1 MRTPRAR
8 MVAVRDS
15 RGPADLMDHDTTAPT
30 GKVIAGRF
38 SLEGEAGRGGMG
50 TVYRA
55 SDATTGRRVA
65 LKLLHAVTTPQA
77 AMRFNREAVLLEGL
91 HHPAIVSYVAHGT
104 TETGQPYL
112 AMEWLEGED
121 LAHRLKREPLSLS
134 EVLSL
139 LRRAAEGLATAH
151 RQGIVHRDIKPSNL
165 FLRGGRPEDVV
176 LLDFGLA
183 RHAVPALVGVTGT
196 GTVVGTPGYMAPEQA
211 SSQREIPPAADIF
224 SLGCV
229 LYECLAGKPPFAA
242 AHFAAALGLILFAEP
257 APLQKARPGLPM
269 GLQVLVDRMMA
280 KDPKRRLPDADSLLE
295 ALAALES
302 VPALLLPQ
310 AEAESSPLSLAGA
323 EQKLVSVLLVS
334 PRVMLQEETADW
346 DQGVALRDSLRTE
359 LSPYGAQVE
368 LLADGSLVATLV
380 PERGTATDQVAL
392 AARCALNL
400 KERWPE
406 AAVVLT
412 TGLGVVN
419 ERLPVGEAMDR
430 AGRLLRQVG
439 QLPVSSRVVMDEVTA
454 GLLGAGF
461 RLSRLE
467 SGTFVLQG
475 EHLSADESRPLLGRP
490 TPCVGREQEL
500 ALLDFT
506 FNACVEESSARA
518 LLVTAP
524 AGVGKSRLRHEF
536 LRRVERREQPP
547 LVLVGRG
554 DPMSTGA
561 SYGLLGQALRRL
573 CEIVEGGG
581 LEEHRERLS
590 QHIARYLPEARARE
604 TVEFLGELCA
614 IPFPE
619 EGSPRLHAARSD
631 PRLMSAQVGR
641 ALVAFL
647 TAECAHQ
654 PVLLVLEDLHWSD
667 ALTVALV
674 DEALRELG
682 EHPFM
687 VLALARP
694 EVKTLFPGLWS
705 RRLQEVSLHG
715 LSRKAGARLV
725 REVLGPQVPD
735 TVVQRAVEM
744 ADGNALFLEEL
755 IRGVAEGR
763 GEGTPE
769 TVLAVLQARV
779 QRMEPGARQVLLA
792 ASVFGRAFW
801 TGGVL
806 ELLGRQ
812 VANETLTQHL
822 RMLEEQEVIER
833 RPHSRFSTEAEY
845 RFRHA
850 LVRDAAYGLVPDSHR
865 PVGHRLAAT
874 WLEQKGEPEPLVLA
888 THHQLGEQ
896 PERAAL
902 FYTRAAE
909 QLFERHDLPGTMRCV
924 EAALAC
930 GVAGVPLTRLRALQA
945 TAAFWM
951 DQFSRTLE
959 LGVPV
964 LPELPAGSPLW
975 CRLMAGLLLASL
987 HEGQPELGGRLIEL
1001 LMRTAPEPVAIPAY
1015 VEAVA
1020 LLALPISWFGER
1032 QRMAGL
1038 LERILEV
1045 GAGLSESDPLTRGWT
1060 AFTRT
1065 YFLFFMEPSPWQ
1077 AFQVAEQGM
1086 KDFREVG
1093 SERNAL
1099 LLQVLSGLALG
1110 FLGELPTAMER
1121 MREVLDIARRTE
1133 QQVTLSY
1140 GQHYL
1145 ALVLTVSHE
1154 PEHWHEARS
1163 LLREYMGSEDPQ
1175 SFRWGS
1181 GLAMLAR
1188 MDAAQGALHEAET
1201 RARQACEQLAP
1212 FLSYLTLARAI
1223 LGSLLLAQGRAPE
1236 ARQVAALGV
1245 KDVERVHCTGAFAVA
1260 MHLALAES
1268 CFAEG
1273 AAGEGDAAL
1282 HDALRCVRARARD
1295 IPDTGARERFLSQ
1308 VPENARTLELARQ
1321 RWGGLPK

>member
-1 MRTPRAR
+1 
-8 MVAVRDS
+8 MV
-15 RGPADLMDHDTTAPT
+15 
-30 GKVIAGRF
+30 AGRF
-38 SLEGEAGRGGMG
+38 TLEDEAGRGGMG

-55 SDATTGRRVA
+55 RDASTGRPVA
-65 LKLLHAVTTPQA
+65 LKLLHAVASPQA

-104 TETGQPYL
+104 LDNGQPYL

-121 LAHRLKREPLSLS
+121 LTHRLLREPLTLS
-134 EVLSL
+134 EVVSL

-151 RQGIVHRDIKPSNL
+151 RQGIVHRDLKPSNL

-176 LLDFGLA
+176 VLDFGLA
-183 RHAVPALVGVTGT
+183 RHAAPSLLGVTGT

-211 SSQREIPPAADIF
+211 SSQQEIPPAADIF

-229 LYECLAGKPPFAA
+229 LYECLTGKPPFAA
-242 AHFAAALGLILFAEP
+242 PHFAAVLAKILFAEP
-257 APLQKARPGLPM
+257 LALQKARPGLPM
-269 GLQVLVDRMMA
+269 GLQVLVDRMLA
-280 KDPKRRLPDADSLLE
+280 KDPRRRLPDADALLE
-295 ALAALES
+295 SLAALES
-302 VPALLLPQ
+302 VPELLLPP
-310 AEAESSPLSLAGA
+310 AGTDSRPLTMAGA

-334 PRVMLQEETADW
+334 PRATVQEETADW
-346 DQGVALRDSLRTE
+346 DQGLALRDALRTE
-359 LSPYGAQVE
+359 VSPHGAQVE
-368 LLADGSLVATLV
+368 LLADGSLVATLM
-380 PERGTATDQVAL
+380 PERGSATDQAAL
-392 AARCALNL
+392 AARCALTF

-419 ERLPVGEAMDR
+419 ERLPVGEVMDR

-439 QLPVSSRVVMDEVTA
+439 LMPSSAWVVMDEVTA

-461 RLSRLE
+461 RLSRMD
-467 SGTFVLQG
+467 SGAFLLQG
-475 EHLSADESRPLLGRP
+475 EQLSADESRPLLGRP

-500 ALLDFT
+500 AMLDITFT
-506 FNACVEESSARA
+506 SCVEEPAARA

-536 LRRVERREQPP
+536 LRRMEREEQPP
-547 LVLVGRG
+547 LVLLGRG

-573 CEIVEGGG
+573 CGIGEGGRQ
-581 LEEHRERLS
+581 EEHRERLS
-590 QHIARYLPEARARE
+590 QRVARHLPEAGARE

-614 IPFPE
+614 LPFPE
-619 EGSPRLHAARSD
+619 EGQARLHAARSD
-631 PRLMSAQVGR
+631 PRLMNAQVGR

-647 TAECAHQ
+647 KAECAHH

-674 DEALRELG
+674 DEALRELD

-694 EVKTLFPGLWS
+694 EVKELFPGLWS
-705 RRLQEVSLHG
+705 RRMQEVPLHG

-755 IRGVAEGR
+755 IRGVSEGR

-801 TGGVL
+801 TGGVA
-806 ELLGRQ
+806 ELLGWQ
-812 VANETLTQHL
+812 VANEVLAQHL
-822 RMLEEQEVIER
+822 RVLVEQEVVER
-833 RPHSRFSTEAEY
+833 QPDSRFSTEAQY

-850 LVRDAAYGLVPDSHR
+850 LLRDAAYGLVPDSHR

-896 PERAAL
+896 PERAAF

-924 EAALAC
+924 EAALVC
-930 GVAGVPLTRLRALQA
+930 GVGGVPLTRLRALQA

-1001 LMRTAPEPVAIPAY
+1001 LLRTTPEPSAIPAY

-1020 LLALPISWFGER
+1020 LLALPLSWFGER

-1038 LERILEV
+1038 LERISQV
-1045 GAGLSESDPLTRGWT
+1045 GAGLTDADPLTRGWT
-1060 AFTRT
+1060 AFART
-1065 YFLFFMEPSPWQ
+1065 YFLFLMEPRPWQ

-1086 KDFREVG
+1086 KDFRELG

-1099 LLQVLSGLALG
+1099 LLQTLSGLALG
-1110 FLGELPTAMER
+1110 ALGELSGAMER
-1121 MREVLDIARRTE
+1121 MREVLAVARRTE
-1133 QQVTLSY
+1133 QHVTLAH

-1145 ALVLTVSHE
+1145 ALVLSVSRE
-1154 PEHWHEARS
+1154 PAHGQEARA
-1163 LLREYMGSEDPQ
+1163 LLREYMGSEDPR
-1175 SFRWGS
+1175 SFRWSS

-1188 MDAAQGALHEAET
+1188 MDAAQGDLHEAET

-1212 FLSYLTLARAI
+1212 FLSYLILARAI
-1223 LGSLLLAQGRAPE
+1223 LGSILLARGRATE
-1236 ARQVAALGV
+1236 AHEVAALGV
-1245 KDVERVHCTGAFAVA
+1245 KDVERMDCAGAYAVA
-1260 MHLALAES
+1260 MHLALAEA

-1273 AAGEGDAAL
+1273 AGEEGEV
-1282 HDALRCVRARARD
+1282 ALRKALLCVQARARD
-1295 IPDTGARERFLSQ
+1295 IPEAEARERFLRQ

-1321 RWGGLPK
+1321 RWGEFSG